1 MFLFGFSSPQK
12 QEIQRSLPT
21 DRGHF
26 RRAQTQDYLSTQ
38 IQERGPNS
46 HRMGL
51 MNSKKKFRRK
61 QLSEP
66 EIDQIVES
74 QAEDDAAWQKPI
86 KVRRAKL
93 TSLSLPADLAA
104 RAAFLARLH
113 GEKNVDEWLARI
125 IKERLEL
132 EEVAFGKAKREM
144 SLRNGT

>member
-1 MFLFGFSSPQK
+1 
-12 QEIQRSLPT
+12 
-21 DRGHF
+21 
-26 RRAQTQDYLSTQ
+26 
-38 IQERGPNS
+38 
-46 HRMGL
+46 

-74 QAEDDAAWQKPI
+74 QAEDDAAWQKPV

-93 TSLSLPADLAA
+93 MSLSLPADLAA

-113 GEKNVDEWLARI
+113 REKNVDEWLARI

>member
-1 MFLFGFSSPQK
+1 
-12 QEIQRSLPT
+12 
-21 DRGHF
+21 
-26 RRAQTQDYLSTQ
+26 
-38 IQERGPNS
+38 
-46 HRMGL
+46 

-93 TSLSLPADLAA
+93 MSLSLPADLAA

-113 GEKNVDEWLARI
+113 REKNVDEWLARI

>member
-1 MFLFGFSSPQK
+1 
-12 QEIQRSLPT
+12 
-21 DRGHF
+21 
-26 RRAQTQDYLSTQ
+26 
-38 IQERGPNS
+38 
-46 HRMGL
+46 
-51 MNSKKKFRRK
+51 MNSKKKFQRK

-74 QAEDDAAWQKPI
+74 QAEDDSAWQRPI

-113 GEKNVDEWLARI
+113 REKNVDEWLARI

-132 EEVAFGKAKREM
+132 EEVAFGRAKREM